1 MGRIKNFLTSPA
13 ANAAGFLLAAALLAF
28 STIGGARAALSYY
41 SENYSTRVQ
50 MYDIGVTLQEK
61 ASPGAT
67 TTPMR
72 QTAPGTNR
80 QGCCWQTCFPK
91 GRS

>member
-41 SENYSTRVQ
+41 S
-50 MYDIGVTLQEK
+50 I
-61 ASPGAT
+61 
-67 TTPMR
+67 
-72 QTAPGTNR
+72 
-80 QGCCWQTCFPK
+80 
-91 GRS
+91 